1 MPLPEPPPLGA
12 AMLPAGTYDGQVV
25 FITGAGTGLGR
36 AMAVEFARLGAAL
49 VIASR
54 NAEHRQAGI
63 EAVTRAAEEGRPK
76 PARVIGVSVD
86 VRDPGQV
93 AAAFDEAEAE
103 LGPVGVLVNNA
114 AGNFPVPAEDLSFN
128 GWRAVTGIVLDGTF
142 NCSTEFA
149 RRAIAR
155 EAPGAVLNIGATYAW
170 TGGPGTAHSAAAKA
184 AVTNLDPV
192 AGGRM
197 GAGGNPGELPRA
209 RAVPARGPRA
219 RDGRSAPNGAAADF
233 TTIPPDGPAAC
244 TSSAGPRRTCAPPT
258 RSTSPATH
266 SFSTARTGCGAASG
280 CPSSFRCASSPEST
294 TATGRLITPRPG
306 AAESASRARRTSF
319 LTLPEGVPGQ
329 LVDDHDQLGGL
340 LPGHPGRGEVE
351 PWLRRC

>member
-54 NAEHRQAGI
+54 KAEHRQAGV
-63 EAVTRAAEEGRPK
+63 EAVTQAAEGTGAK
-76 PARVIGVSVD
+76 PAGVLGVAVD

-93 AAAFDEAEAE
+93 AAAFDEAESE

-142 NCSTEFA
+142 NCSVEFA

-155 EAPGAVLNIGATYAW
+155 GAPGAVLNIGATYAW

-184 AVTNLDPV
+184 GVTNLTQSLAVEWAP
-192 AGGRM
+192 AGIRVNCL
-197 GAGGNPGELPRA
+197 APGLFPHDDH
-209 RAVPARGPRA
+209 VPAMAAA
-219 RDGRSAPNGAAADF
+219 RPNGSARDF
-233 TTIPPDGPAAC
+233 TTIP
-244 TSSAGPRRTCAPPT
+244 AGR
-258 RSTSPATH
+258 
-266 SFSTARTGCGAASG
+266 
-280 CPSSFRCASSPEST
+280 
-294 TATGRLITPRPG
+294 TGRLHELGWAATYLCSPYAAYLTGHTLVLDG
-306 AAESASRARRTSF
+306 AN
-319 LTLPEGVPGQ
+319 
-329 LVDDHDQLGGL
+329 
-340 LPGHPGRGEVE
+340 
-351 PWLRRC
+351 WLRRGLRMPEFIPVRDQPGIARDGSA